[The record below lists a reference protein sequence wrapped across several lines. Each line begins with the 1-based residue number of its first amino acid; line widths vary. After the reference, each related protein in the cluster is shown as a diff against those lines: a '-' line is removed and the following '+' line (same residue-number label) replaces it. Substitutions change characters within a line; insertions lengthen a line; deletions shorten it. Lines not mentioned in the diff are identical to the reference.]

1 MTLFQALILGIVQ
14 GITEFIPVSSSAHL
28 VIVPAL
34 LGWSIPANEAF
45 VFDVLVQVATLAG
58 VFAYFWR
65 DIADITSAVFWGIWR
80 RQPFTAP
87 SAKLGWLVLIAT
99 LPAGVVGLLIKD
111 LVEKTFDSPRVSAI
125 FLLVTAVVL
134 LIAERFGKRARPL
147 EQLGWKDAVWV
158 GFFQA
163 LALFPGISRSG
174 ATIAGGMTR
183 NLERQAAARF
193 SFLMSIPIILA
204 AGASASF
211 DLSKI
216 PDLPSLLP
224 IFIPGFLVAA
234 ITGYLSIRWLL
245 GYLKRRP
252 LIGFAVYCVI
262 ISLITL
268 VVIQIG

>member
-1 MTLFQALILGIVQ
+1 
-14 GITEFIPVSSSAHL
+14 
-28 VIVPAL
+28 
-34 LGWSIPANEAF
+34 
-45 VFDVLVQVATLAG
+45 
-58 VFAYFWR
+58 
-65 DIADITSAVFWGIWR
+65 
-80 RQPFTAP
+80 
-87 SAKLGWLVLIAT
+87 
-99 LPAGVVGLLIKD
+99 
-111 LVEKTFDSPRVSAI
+111 
-125 FLLVTAVVL
+125 
-134 LIAERFGKRARPL
+134 L